1 LTRGGKGSVHR
12 LRLIVGAVLCAA
24 GLLAPSVAQAK
35 TTLVQVPSEAAVIN
49 RLEALGLDV
58 TYEGAKGT
66 EVMLHGDE
74 DQQILADTGYATEV
88 LDDDIDGANDAW
100 LAAEA
105 AQQKRQT
112 KSIAPLSGL
121 PTGRVAYRTL
131 AEVNQE
137 LQQLATTYP
146 DRVKLFT
153 LSKPSLLGKT
163 IYGVEVSRN
172 VAQSAGKST
181 FLLSGAHHAREWP
194 TVEFTMEFIWDLLLN
209 DGKDPDATNLL
220 EKGRLIAVPVVNV
233 DGYDLSRSLQNEQK
247 RKNCRITAGVIPTL
261 ADCTAAS
268 AVNRGIDL
276 NRNYIPFWG
285 GPGSSTSATA
295 SNTRGEAPA
304 SEPEI
309 AGMIDLLNHNQVV
322 LAINNHTPDQRL
334 LRTPSSSNEPD
345 VLADEAAYQGLLDR
359 LSKNL
364 PGWPAGPWTD
374 VYYEAS
380 STAEQQAYYAY
391 GAFGFTPEA
400 TPGFSGAQTYH
411 PPYQNVIDNYLGTG
425 TRYAGDTMRG
435 LFYDAFKAATE
446 QNLHSVIT
454 GTAPPGAT
462 LTLTKAYTLDSS
474 LTTWVT
480 GQPAEVRA
488 FPNALSAKLT
498 VPASG
503 KFEWNV
509 NPSLRPSQYTSSFN
523 DESYTLT
530 CSAPDGTTLDS
541 TTIRIARAQTVNR
554 SLCTQGSVSGT
565 VPATLALTLG
575 APAAFGAFTPGVAKD
590 YDASTTANVISSAGD
605 AALSVADPSATAT
618 GHLVNGAFALPQPLR
633 AAATSPTATGG
644 APTAV
649 GGSSS
654 PTPLLAWAGPVSN
667 DPVAVAFKQAI
678 GAGDALRTGTYSK
691 TLTFTLSTTNP

>member
-1 LTRGGKGSVHR
+1 MHR
-12 LRLIVGAVLCAA
+12 FKLAA
-24 GLLAPSVAQAK
+24 GLALTAAVFVTPTAAHAK
-35 TTLVQVPSEAAVIN
+35 TTLVEVESTNHAVIN

-66 EVMLHGDE
+66 EVMLHGPE
-74 DQQILADTGYATEV
+74 DQQILEDTGYATKL
-88 LDDDIDGANDAW
+88 LDDDIDGENDGW
-100 LAAEA
+100 LQSEA
-105 AQQKRQT
+105 AQQKRLE
-112 KSIAPLSGL
+112 KSKAIAPLSGL

-131 AEVNQE
+131 ADVNAE

-163 IYGVEVSRN
+163 IYGVEVSHN
-172 VAQSAGKST
+172 VQQNTGKST
-181 FLLSGAHHAREWP
+181 FLLTGATHAREWP

-209 DGKDPDATNLL
+209 DGTDADATNLL
-220 EKGRLIAVPVVNV
+220 EKGRLIAVPVVNA
-233 DGYDLSRSLQNEQK
+233 DGYDLSRSLVNEQK
-247 RKNCRITAGVIPTL
+247 RKICRISAGVIPTL
-261 ADCTAAS
+261 ADCIAPGTANFG
-268 AVNRGIDL
+268 VDL

-285 GPGSSTSATA
+285 GPGSSTSPTA
-295 SNTRGEAPA
+295 SNTRGEGPA

-309 AGMIDLLNHNQVV
+309 AGMIDLLNHSQVV
-322 LAINNHTPDQRL
+322 VAINNHTPDQRL

-345 VLADEAAYQGLLDR
+345 VLADEDAYQGLLDR
-359 LSKNL
+359 LSTHL

-400 TPGFSGAQTYH
+400 TPGFRGAETYH

-435 LFYDAFKAATE
+435 LYYDAFKAATE
-446 QNLHSVIT
+446 QTLHSVIA
-454 GTAPPGAT
+454 GTAPAGAT
-462 LTLTKAYTLDSS
+462 LTLTKTYTLDSS

-488 FPNALSAKLT
+488 FPNALSAKIS

-509 NPSLRPSQYTSSFN
+509 NPSLRPSQYTSDFN

-530 CSAPDGTTLDS
+530 CSAPDGTSLDT
-541 TTIRIARAQTVNR
+541 TTIRIARGQTVNR
-554 SLCTQGSVSGT
+554 SLCTQGGVGGT
-565 VPATLALTLG
+565 VPATLSLTLG
-575 APAAFGAFTPGVAKD
+575 APATFGAFTPGLAKD
-590 YDASTTANVISSAGD
+590 YDASMTANVISSAGD
-605 AALSVADPSATAT
+605 ATLSVADPSSVAT
-618 GHLVNGAFALPQPLR
+618 GHLVNGAFSLPQPLL
-633 AAATSPTATGG
+633 ASATSPTATGG

-649 GGSSS
+649 GGSAS
-654 PTPLLAWAGPVSN
+654 PASLLTWDGPVSN

>member
-1 LTRGGKGSVHR
+1 MHR
-12 LRLIVGAVLCAA
+12 FRLAA
-24 GLLAPSVAQAK
+24 GFALTAALLVTPAAAQAK
-35 TTLVQVPSEAAVIN
+35 TTLVRVESTDHAVIN

-66 EVMLHGDE
+66 EVMLHGAE

-88 LDDDIDGANDAW
+88 LDEDIDGANDAW
-100 LAAEA
+100 LSAEA
-105 AQQKRQT
+105 AQQKRAD
-112 KSIAPLSGL
+112 KSFAPLSGL
-121 PTGRVAYRTL
+121 PTGRVSYRTL
-131 AEVNQE
+131 ADVNAE

-153 LSKPSLLGKT
+153 LNKTSLLGKT
-163 IYGVEVSRN
+163 IYGVEVSHN
-172 VAQSAGKST
+172 VAQNTGKST

-209 DGKDPDATNLL
+209 DGTDPHATNLL
-220 EKGRLIAVPVVNV
+220 EKGRLIAVPVVNA

-261 ADCTAAS
+261 ADCTATS

-380 STAEQQAYYAY
+380 STAEQQAYHAY

-400 TPGFSGAQTYH
+400 TPGFGGAQTFH
-411 PPYQNVIDNYLGTG
+411 PPYQNVIDNYLGIG
-425 TRYAGDTMRG
+425 TRYAGQTMRG
-435 LFYDAFKAATE
+435 LYYDAFKAAIDPS
-446 QNLHSVIT
+446 LHSVIS
-454 GTAPPGAT
+454 GTAPAGAT
-462 LTLTKAYTLDSS
+462 LTLTKSYSVMSS
-474 LTTWVT
+474 LTPWVPA
-480 GQPAEVRA
+480 QPEEILQL
-488 FPNALSAKLT
+488 PNALDASIT

-503 KFEWNV
+503 KFEWHV
-509 NPSLRPSQYTSSFN
+509 NPSLRPSQT
-523 DESYTLT
+523 D
-530 CSAPDGTTLDS
+530 
-541 TTIRIARAQTVNR
+541 
-554 SLCTQGSVSGT
+554 
-565 VPATLALTLG
+565 AT
-575 APAAFGAFTPGVAKD
+575 
-590 YDASTTANVISSAGD
+590 
-605 AALSVADPSATAT
+605 
-618 GHLVNGAFALPQPLR
+618 
-633 AAATSPTATGG
+633 
-644 APTAV
+644 
-649 GGSSS
+649 
-654 PTPLLAWAGPVSN
+654 
-667 DPVAVAFKQAI
+667 
-678 GAGDALRTGTYSK
+678 
-691 TLTFTLSTTNP
+691 